1 MTDTAHRPPRRPD
14 PSGRAGDPAR
24 APRMADVARLAGVSP
39 QTVSRVIN
47 GHPNVSAQVRERV
60 QQAVTTLRYRRN
72 PAARS
77 LATRRTMSLG
87 VVTYGL
93 AQHGPSVALTGIAEA
108 ARQAGYTTNLVG
120 LAELDRAALRRALG
134 HLMDD
139 YVDGIVLLAPVD
151 DAVHAVAGLH
161 TEVPLV
167 VFEPGAPPRP
177 EGFAAD
183 EVLGAR
189 LATQHL
195 LDLGHETVLHLCGPA
210 GWLATTA
217 RIRGWREV
225 LSDAGRHAP
234 GAIDTSW
241 TAESGFE
248 AAARVIAS
256 GSTAVFAAND
266 QTALGLIRGLTER
279 GVRVPEEVSVVG
291 FDDFPESGYFSPPLT
306 TVRVDFA
313 ALGRLAVR
321 KLLALIEGEEVSDPL
336 DVPTLVVRGSTGPPG
351 SPGSPGSPNHAATH
365 TPQPI
370 TPKEDS

>member
-1 MTDTAHRPPRRPD
+1 MTGTTHRRTSEPADRPT
-14 PSGRAGDPAR
+14 DPAR

-47 GHPNVSAQVRERV
+47 GHPNVSAEVRERV
-60 QQAVTTLRYRRN
+60 QQAVVALRYRRN

-93 AQHGPSVALTGIAEA
+93 AQHGPSVALTGIADA

-120 LAELDRAALRRALG
+120 LVELDRAALRRALG

-167 VFEPGAPPRP
+167 IFEPGAPPRP
-177 EGFAAD
+177 AGFAAH

-195 LDLGHETVLHLCGPA
+195 LDIGHETVLHLSGPA

-217 RIRGWREV
+217 RIRGWREA

-234 GAIDTSW
+234 APVATSW
-241 TAESGFE
+241 TAASGFE
-248 AAARVIAS
+248 AVDRVIAS

-266 QTALGLIRGLTER
+266 QTALGLIRGLTEH
-279 GVRVPEEVSVVG
+279 GVRVPEDVSVVG
-291 FDDFPESGYFSPPLT
+291 FDDFPESEYFSPPLT

-321 KLLALIEGEEVSDPL
+321 KLLALIEGEEVSGPL
-336 DVPTLVVRGSTGPPG
+336 TPPTLVVRASTGTPP
-351 SPGSPGSPNHAATH
+351 ATSS
-365 TPQPI
+365 TPPI
-370 TPKEDS
+370 PTTPKENP